1 MIKNLDHVGIVVKDL
16 DETMKIYDAML
27 GAEPV
32 SKMEMGPMRKAD
44 YRVGG
49 SLLEFFHGGAGSPFA
64 DWLAANGEGL
74 HHISYE
80 VTDIAG
86 ELKKLADLGVALQD
100 KEPREIPGGVKIAF
114 VGPEGSSGVVIELV
128 ERPG

>member
-16 DETMKIYDAML
+16 DETMKIYGAML

-32 SKMEMGPMRKAD
+32 TKMEMGPMRKAD
-44 YRVGG
+44 YKVGG
-49 SLLEFFHGGAGSPFA
+49 SLLEFFHGGGESPFA
-64 DWLAANGEGL
+64 DWLAENGEGL

-80 VTDIAG
+80 VEDIAG
-86 ELKKLADLGVALQD
+86 ELKRLAELGVNLQD
-100 KEPREIPGGVKIAF
+100 KEPREIPGGTKIAF

-128 ERPG
+128 EKAK

>member
-1 MIKNLDHVGIVVKDL
+1 MIKNLDHVGIVVRDL

-44 YRVGG
+44 YKVGG
-49 SLLEFFHGGAGSPFA
+49 SLLEFFHGPTSPMA
-64 DWLAANGEGL
+64 DWLAENGEGL

-86 ELKKLADLGVALQD
+86 ELKKLAGLGVNLQD

-114 VGPEGSSGVVIELV
+114 VGPQGSSGVVIELV
-128 ERPG
+128 ERPE

>member
-16 DETMKIYDAML
+16 DATMKIYDAML

-64 DWLAANGEGL
+64 DWLAKNGEGI

-80 VTDIAG
+80 VKDIAG
-86 ELKKLADLGVALQD
+86 ELKKLAALGVALQD
-100 KEPREIPGGVKIAF
+100 KTPREIPGGVKIAF

-128 ERPG
+128 ERP

>member
-49 SLLEFFHGGAGSPFA
+49 SLLEFFHGGDGSPFA

-80 VTDIAG
+80 VKDIAG
-86 ELKKLADLGVALQD
+86 ELKKLADLGVNLQD
-100 KEPREIPGGVKIAF
+100 KEPREIPGGMKIAF

-128 ERPG
+128 ERPD

>member
-1 MIKNLDHVGIVVKDL
+1 MIKNLDHVGIVVNDL

-64 DWLAANGEGL
+64 DWLAENGEGL

-86 ELKKLADLGVALQD
+86 ELKKLAGLGVALQD

-128 ERPG
+128 ERP